1 MEVYRG
7 GVCSMGTKEQLIRE
21 IERLPEDLIEV
32 AYDFI
37 TFMRKRSS
45 WSDFSLSTGAFDF
58 WNDPEEVEYSLTD
71 LRGVTG
77 NG

>member
-1 MEVYRG
+1 
-7 GVCSMGTKEQLIRE
+7 MGTKEQLIRE

-37 TFMRKRSS
+37 TFLRMRREPKGRDVGS

-58 WNDPEEVEYSLTD
+58 WNDQEGTFVL
-71 LRGVTG
+71 L
-77 NG
+77 